1 MPSPER
7 RDARADSKPGLVP
20 PWAVALAV
28 AAFSAGTVIT
38 TLVWHSVRPDPF
50 DVWVMR
56 GQEAAFAYGGGIGRV
71 VSITVAP
78 VVIAAM
84 LASAGVAWW
93 VGRWDAV
100 VLALTAAPVALGVEI
115 GLKQLVHRQRP
126 GGPDLVYPSGHL
138 AVASAAFLTIALVL
152 RVTTV
157 PSRTTAIVVSLAG
170 AYVLLIAAARL
181 VETVHFLTDV
191 LGGAATGIVVAVGA
205 ALAITVL
212 RHVARASGSQPPPSR
227 QGR

>member
-7 RDARADSKPGLVP
+7 RDARAGSKPGLAPTWTV
-20 PWAVALAV
+20 AVAV
-28 AAFSAGTVIT
+28 AAFSAGAVIT

-50 DVWVMR
+50 DAWVMR
-56 GQEAAFAYGGGIGRV
+56 GQEAAFAYGGRIGRV
-71 VSITVAP
+71 VSSTVAP

-84 LASAGVAWW
+84 LASAGVAWR

-138 AVASAAFLTIALVL
+138 AVASAACLTIVLIL

-157 PSRTTAIVVSLAG
+157 PSRTKAIVVSLAG

-181 VETVHFLTDV
+181 VQTVHFLTDA
-191 LGGAATGIVVAVGA
+191 LGGAATGIVVTVAA
-205 ALAITVL
+205 ALAITAL
-212 RHVARASGSQPPPSR
+212 RHVTGARDSR
-227 QGR
+227 

>member
-7 RDARADSKPGLVP
+7 RDARAGSKPGLAP
-20 PWAVALAV
+20 TWAVAVAV

-38 TLVWHSVRPDPF
+38 TLVWHSVQPDPF
-50 DVWVMR
+50 DAWVMR
-56 GQEAAFAYGGGIGRV
+56 GQEAAYAYGSRIGRIVSSTV
-71 VSITVAP
+71 VPVA
-78 VVIAAM
+78 IAAM
-84 LASAGVAWW
+84 LASAGVAWR

-138 AVASAAFLTIALVL
+138 AVASAACLTIVLVL

-157 PSRTTAIVVSLAG
+157 PSRTKVIVASLAG
-170 AYVLLIAAARL
+170 AYVLLTAAARL
-181 VETVHFLTDV
+181 VQTVHFLTDV
-191 LGGAATGIVVAVGA
+191 LGGVATGIVVTIAA
-205 ALAITVL
+205 ALAITAS
-212 RHVARASGSQPPPSR
+212 RHVLGARDSR
-227 QGR
+227 